1 MAFLSLRFTIS
12 ALSALSV
19 LLVASVTLTIT
30 LTSSFNALQTVGLK
44 HTTALLRQADAD
56 SEALFRRG
64 TDFMSELVNASTYRQ
79 WPWPSED
86 NTTFIAF
93 DTLMHTQILV
103 LRDISNAIVFFA
115 DNTRVAYADD
125 LVQPIYMS
133 RQLLASNYTRDF
145 PNQTITTDLRW
156 YTDDGARIAAN
167 ETILPQRIRDTPQW
181 ALFDIM
187 TNGSTTP
194 TIAGFQIT
202 PTVDDYIL
210 AIDMVAPLYV
220 SGKQNT
226 GQANVL
232 GYTSV
237 SISLDRFSGFL
248 RDVKSTARSA
258 AFIYD
263 GGFGFLLGSSEAA
276 PFTVRRP
283 LSTPVPIGCLLSN
296 ETTSVVEQK
305 KEPFLFCGTT
315 ITNYPHEALN
325 DLAQDPNA
333 MRPVIESVSRRTIGG
348 EMYYVAVSKITIKI
362 GGIEPY
368 LLILIPESDIIGD
381 VVRSRN
387 VALAITLGMV
397 VAVAILG
404 GLGVWRLLAPLSLI
418 ASRMVKAAN
427 LEDDGTEEEVS
438 YMAEVA
444 QLQLAYYEMNSELKR
459 IRSYV
464 PQSVLVARRA
474 ERQGET
480 SESELEEIS
489 NEHSFT
495 SSQQASDYAVES
507 AGSTPKSAA
516 RISARGFGPRRQ
528 NSAPR
533 MKALRRSTDIS
544 GSNSSGGAAMPTR
557 TISVLAANLRGLHA
571 AAAKATS
578 DALVAEIS
586 DAVTAIE
593 AAVTE
598 RQGVLTFHGD
608 RFLATFNTARPC
620 ASHATRAATAAVALT
635 EHAHAGPLRLKLTC
649 GVATGPCV
657 VGSMGSATMKT
668 FCTVGAAVT
677 DAATLERLTVLYGV
691 QALATHRTCVDAS
704 SSCGVR
710 YVDLVALTSKD
721 SVRAVAIAALQP
733 QSKARRMSD
742 SDGNRAAGEWMYV
755 LNNNDAFGD
764 ALSPFN
770 RCFELLQR
778 NDCEGALAAY
788 RRVSVECDRIRE
800 GIADSAAAAALL
812 PPPRL
817 AAMVEILAAG
827 SVVDTVTLCRDL
839 GLLHYKK

>member
-1 MAFLSLRFTIS
+1 
-12 ALSALSV
+12 
-19 LLVASVTLTIT
+19 
-30 LTSSFNALQTVGLK
+30 
-44 HTTALLRQADAD
+44 
-56 SEALFRRG
+56 
-64 TDFMSELVNASTYRQ
+64 
-79 WPWPSED
+79 
-86 NTTFIAF
+86 
-93 DTLMHTQILV
+93 
-103 LRDISNAIVFFA
+103 
-115 DNTRVAYADD
+115 
-125 LVQPIYMS
+125 
-133 RQLLASNYTRDF
+133 
-145 PNQTITTDLRW
+145 
-156 YTDDGARIAAN
+156 
-167 ETILPQRIRDTPQW
+167 
-181 ALFDIM
+181 
-187 TNGSTTP
+187 
-194 TIAGFQIT
+194 
-202 PTVDDYIL
+202 
-210 AIDMVAPLYV
+210 
-220 SGKQNT
+220 
-226 GQANVL
+226 
-232 GYTSV
+232 
-237 SISLDRFSGFL
+237 
-248 RDVKSTARSA
+248 
-258 AFIYD
+258 
-263 GGFGFLLGSSEAA
+263 
-276 PFTVRRP
+276 
-283 LSTPVPIGCLLSN
+283 
-296 ETTSVVEQK
+296 
-305 KEPFLFCGTT
+305 
-315 ITNYPHEALN
+315 
-325 DLAQDPNA
+325 
-333 MRPVIESVSRRTIGG
+333 VSRRTIGG

-387 VALAITLGMV
+387 VAIAITCGIV

-404 GLGVWRLLAPLSLI
+404 SLGVWRLLAPISLI

-427 LEDDGTEEEVS
+427 LEDDGTEEDVS

-464 PQSVLVARRA
+464 PQSVLVARKA

-480 SESELEEIS
+480 SESELEE
-489 NEHSFT
+489 NYEHSFT

-507 AGSTPKSAA
+507 AASTPKSAA
-516 RISARGFGPRRQ
+516 RISARGVGPRRQ

-533 MKALRRSTDIS
+533 IKALRRSTDMS
-544 GSNSSGGAAMPTR
+544 GSNSSSGAGMPTR
-557 TISVLAANLRGLHA
+557 TVSVLAANLRGLHA
-571 AAAKATS
+571 AAAKASS
-578 DALVAEIS
+578 DALVSEIS

-635 EHAHAGPLRLKLTC
+635 ELPHAGPLRLKLTC

-721 SVRAVAIAALQP
+721 SVRAVAIAVLHSHTKDHRVA
-733 QSKARRMSD
+733 D
-742 SDGNRAAGEWMYV
+742 SGANPVAGEWMYV
-755 LNNNDAFGD
+755 QNNTASDA
-764 ALSPFN
+764 ASPFN

>member
-1 MAFLSLRFTIS
+1 MCALPNRRLLGCGHHKGKVCSRRDDSETRTVAQGTQIVHLRAAREIKFLKRG
-12 ALSALSV
+12 
-19 LLVASVTLTIT
+19 
-30 LTSSFNALQTVGLK
+30 NELQ
-44 HTTALLRQADAD
+44 AADAD
-56 SEALFRRG
+56 IGDAALR
-64 TDFMSELVNASTYRQ
+64 E
-79 WPWPSED
+79 
-86 NTTFIAF
+86 
-93 DTLMHTQILV
+93 
-103 LRDISNAIVFFA
+103 
-115 DNTRVAYADD
+115 
-125 LVQPIYMS
+125 
-133 RQLLASNYTRDF
+133 
-145 PNQTITTDLRW
+145 
-156 YTDDGARIAAN
+156 
-167 ETILPQRIRDTPQW
+167 
-181 ALFDIM
+181 
-187 TNGSTTP
+187 
-194 TIAGFQIT
+194 
-202 PTVDDYIL
+202 
-210 AIDMVAPLYV
+210 
-220 SGKQNT
+220 
-226 GQANVL
+226 
-232 GYTSV
+232 
-237 SISLDRFSGFL
+237 
-248 RDVKSTARSA
+248 
-258 AFIYD
+258 
-263 GGFGFLLGSSEAA
+263 
-276 PFTVRRP
+276 
-283 LSTPVPIGCLLSN
+283 
-296 ETTSVVEQK
+296 VEQK

-464 PQSVLVARRA
+464 PQSVLVARRT

-489 NEHSFT
+489 NEHSFA
-495 SSQQASDYAVES
+495 SSQRASDSAPES
-507 AGSTPKSAA
+507 ATSTPTSAA

-533 MKALRRSTDIS
+533 MKTLRRSTDIS
-544 GSNSSGGAAMPTR
+544 GSNSSGGAGMPTR

-571 AAAKATS
+571 AAARASS
-578 DALVAEIS
+578 DALVSEIS

-677 DAATLERLTVLYGV
+677 DAVTLERLTVLYGV

-710 YVDLVALTSKD
+710 YVDVVALASKD
-721 SVRAVAIAALQP
+721 SVRAVAIAVLH
-733 QSKARRMSD
+733 SHTKDHRVED
-742 SDGNRAAGEWMYV
+742 SGANPVANEWMYV
-755 LNNNDAFGD
+755 QNTTASDA
-764 ALSPFN
+764 ASPFN

-778 NDCEGALAAY
+778 NDCEGALTLYQTVAL
-788 RRVSVECDRIRE
+788 ECDKARE
-800 GIADSAAAAALL
+800 TVHEDRVLASLL

-817 AAMVEILAAG
+817 QQMMDALLAN
-827 SVVDTVTLCRDL
+827 SNVDNLVICRRIEQ
-839 GLLHYKK
+839 LHNGALEKAV